1 MKINWPLIIAAGI
14 GLLALLIFLIIRNQK
29 DEKSFEE
36 QLNEDYKKSK
46 DQEGDEDA
54 ETLPR

>member
-14 GLLALLIFLIIRNQK
+14 GLLALLIFLIAKNQK

-46 DQEGDEDA
+46 DQEGDEDT

>member
-14 GLLALLIFLIIRNQK
+14 GLLVLLIFLIIRNQK